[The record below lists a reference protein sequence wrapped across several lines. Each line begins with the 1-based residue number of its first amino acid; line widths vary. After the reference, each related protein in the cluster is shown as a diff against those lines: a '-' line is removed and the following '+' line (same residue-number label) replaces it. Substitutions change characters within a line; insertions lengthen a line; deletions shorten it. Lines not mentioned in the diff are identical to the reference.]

1 MKTYLKSFSRW
12 HSNCIVLLPLVNFFQ
27 YLKMAVKKVRYTNAS
42 LQIPMQRMKQII
54 SINEKDKKAIV
65 IAQEIKFARLLSSND
80 KIIRDR
86 VLKNLRKWLTVRS
99 QSSFSK
105 IYIFIN

>member
-1 MKTYLKSFSRW
+1 
-12 HSNCIVLLPLVNFFQ
+12 
-27 YLKMAVKKVRYTNAS
+27 MAVKKVRCTHAS
-42 LQIPMQRMKQII
+42 LQVPMQCMKQII

>member
-1 MKTYLKSFSRW
+1 
-12 HSNCIVLLPLVNFFQ
+12 
-27 YLKMAVKKVRYTNAS
+27 
-42 LQIPMQRMKQII
+42 MQRMKQII

>member
-1 MKTYLKSFSRW
+1 
-12 HSNCIVLLPLVNFFQ
+12 
-27 YLKMAVKKVRYTNAS
+27 MAVKKVRCTHAS
-42 LQIPMQRMKQII
+42 LQVPMQRMKQII